1 VVADRR
7 REGGGVMREEI
18 VRVGGDRVDL
28 RVRVHGSG
36 PPLVFLHPASGLA
49 WDPFLD
55 DLAAERTVYAPLV
68 PGTSPEDPDAIDE
81 VRDLWE
87 LVLLEQEALAS
98 LGLQGADIA
107 GASFGGMLAAELQ
120 ATFPGMFGKL
130 VLLDPIG
137 LWRDDAP
144 VANWMMTAPQDL
156 PALLFA
162 DPAAPAAQAMFA
174 LPDDHVERA
183 DAIAAMTWALGCT
196 AKFVWPIPDRGL
208 VRRLHRITAPTLIV
222 WGAEDALVPVV
233 YAEEFAQRIA
243 GARIEVLE
251 GCGHAPHVER
261 REETLQLV
269 REFVTSEG

>member
-1 VVADRR
+1 
-7 REGGGVMREEI
+7 MREEI

-28 RVRVHGSG
+28 RVQVKGSG
-36 PPLVFLHPASGLA
+36 APLVFLHSAGGLA

-55 DLAAERTVYAPLV
+55 ALAEERTVYAPLV
-68 PGTSPEDPDAIDE
+68 PGTSPEDPNAIDE

-98 LGLQGADIA
+98 LGLQGADIV
-107 GASFGGMLAAELQ
+107 GASFGGMLACELQ

-130 VLLDPIG
+130 VVLAPIG

-162 DPAAPAAQAMFA
+162 DPASPAAQAAFT
-174 LPDDHVERA
+174 LPEDHVERA
-183 DAIAAMTWALGCT
+183 DAIAMATWTMGCT
-196 AKFVWPIPDRGL
+196 GKFVWPVPDRGL
-208 VRRLHRITAPTLIV
+208 ARRLHRITAPTLVV
-222 WGAEDALVPVV
+222 WGSEDALVPAV
-233 YAEEFAQRIA
+233 YAQEFAGRIA
-243 GARIEVLE
+243 GARVEVLE
-251 GCGHAPHVER
+251 GCGHALQLER

-269 REFVTSEG
+269 REFLAVEG

>member
-1 VVADRR
+1 
-7 REGGGVMREEI
+7 MREEI
-18 VRVGGDRVDL
+18 VPVGDGRVDL
-28 RVRVHGSG
+28 RVRVQGSG

-68 PGTSPEDPDAIDE
+68 PGTSAEDPDAIDE

-87 LVLLEQEALAS
+87 LVLLEQEALLA
-98 LGLQGADIA
+98 LGLEGADIV
-107 GASFGGMLAAELQ
+107 GASFGGMLGCELQ
-120 ATFPGMFGKL
+120 ATFPGMFGRL

-162 DPAAPAAQAMFA
+162 DPGSEAAQAMFA
-174 LPDDHVERA
+174 LPEDHVERA
-183 DAIAAMTWALGCT
+183 DAIAATTWALGCT
-196 AKFVWPIPDRGL
+196 AKFVWPVPDRGL
-208 VRRLHRITAPTLIV
+208 ARRLHRITAPTLIV
-222 WGAEDALVPVV
+222 WGADDALVSVV
-233 YAEEFAQRIA
+233 YAEEFAKRIA
-243 GARIEVLE
+243 GARVEVLA

-261 REETLQLV
+261 REQTLALV
-269 REFVTSEG
+269 RDFLR